1 MNLKILF
8 KLKGNQER
16 CICVKNTKKKSFRN
30 TLKFV
35 KLLIQNVNYGNKI
48 KFGNIK
54 EIIVNSL
61 SESFFPKMP

>member
-16 CICVKNTKKKSFRN
+16 CICVKSTKKKSFKN

-35 KLLIQNVNYGNKI
+35 KLLIQSVNYGKKI

-54 EIIVNSL
+54 E
-61 SESFFPKMP
+61 